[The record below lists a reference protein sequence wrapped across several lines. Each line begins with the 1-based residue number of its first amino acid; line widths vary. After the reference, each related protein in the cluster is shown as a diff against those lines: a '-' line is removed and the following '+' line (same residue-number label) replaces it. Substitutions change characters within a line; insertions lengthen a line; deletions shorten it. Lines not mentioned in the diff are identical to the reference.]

1 MRQSSGGAIVN
12 IASIMSLNGYSMALL
27 IPDGFCGYISSKGAD
42 VQMTRDMVVH
52 LAAEGIR
59 VNEVCPDFVYTKL
72 MENVTNDQV
81 VHEKMRDLH
90 PMGRLAEAADVA
102 NVVAFLASDE
112 ALFVV
117 AADCP
122 VDGGYSAQ

>member
-1 MRQSSGGAIVN
+1 
-12 IASIMSLNGYSMALL
+12 
-27 IPDGFCGYISSKGAD
+27 
-42 VQMTRDMVVH
+42 MTRDMVVH

-59 VNEVCPDFVYTKL
+59 VNEVWPDFVYTKL
-72 MENVTNDQV
+72 TENVTNDQAL
-81 VHEKMRDLH
+81 HEKMRDLD

-117 AADCP
+117 AAAWP
-122 VDGGYSAQ
+122 IDGGYSAQ